1 TNMNSIF
8 RNAVTYNGE
17 ELYALD
23 LKNSQVFLST
33 KLLSTN
39 YLIKSYNNGKKV
51 EIEFKNPIEEFKRL
65 TNQPQLDVDV
75 LNSKVT
81 KYKLNKTY
89 YIMLGLFKDSTLNMR
104 FKEYFKLTIK
114 GNFYENLKQK
124 IYEDLGIHI
133 ESRDEVKTNVF
144 KLMFANVRSI

>member
-1 TNMNSIF
+1 IKENNPLLRDFNFIKKEAKSPQKQRDFAYGVIHRFKDALSIPQRDSNVLRFHSTLTNMNSIY
-8 RNAVTYNGE
+8 RNAVTYDGKD
-17 ELYALD
+17 LFALD

-51 EIEFKNPIEEFKRL
+51 EIEFKTPIEEFKRL

-81 KYKLNKTY
+81 KYKLNKTS
-89 YIMLGLFKDSTLNMR
+89 YIML
-104 FKEYFKLTIK
+104 
-114 GNFYENLKQK
+114 
-124 IYEDLGIHI
+124 
-133 ESRDEVKTNVF
+133 
-144 KLMFANVRSI
+144 